1 LSFLHLEFRRKK
13 RIEEMG
19 FVWSTVTK
27 KTIDRARER
36 RKQMKKKIKVGN
48 RKKE

>member
-13 RIEEMG
+13 GIEEMG
-19 FVWSTVTK
+19 FVWSVTK
-27 KTIDRARER
+27 NTIDRARER
-36 RKQMKKKIKVGN
+36 RKQMNKKIKVGN